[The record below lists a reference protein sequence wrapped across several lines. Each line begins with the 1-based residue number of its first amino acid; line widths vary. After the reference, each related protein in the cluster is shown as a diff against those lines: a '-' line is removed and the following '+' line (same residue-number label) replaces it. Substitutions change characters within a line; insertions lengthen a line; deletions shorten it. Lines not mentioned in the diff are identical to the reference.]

1 MKSLSYRTIFCVGPT
16 DGDIGPY
23 IAIDTQD
30 CAGITDR
37 IAPDLYPFSQD
48 STKLSE
54 TRIHG
59 KVVNPD
65 VASIVA

>member
-1 MKSLSYRTIFCVGPT
+1 MKSLSYRTVVYVGPT
-16 DGDIGPY
+16 DGDIGPN
-23 IAIDTQD
+23 IAIATQD
-30 CAGITDR
+30 CTGITDR
-37 IAPDLYPFSQD
+37 IAPDLHTFSQD
-48 STKLSE
+48 CTKLSE